1 MTTIYLARHGQTEE
15 NLMKIFQGHLPG
27 TLTADGIEQARNLGK
42 ELEGIQID
50 CILSSDLKRV
60 IDTVNY
66 AMADRHLPWEKTEL
80 LREIDW
86 GKWTGLK
93 IDSVDKQN
101 PPEDAETK
109 EMLYEP
115 WKAYSGI
122 YKGEILREKCIGSG
136 TWTYQPIHPG
146 SYIGSRYKRA
156 LQHSAHEECRSEE
169 IHFINRKES
178 Y

>member
-27 TLTADGIEQARNLGK
+27 TLTTEGIEQAINLGK
-42 ELEGIQID
+42 ELKDTHID

-60 IDTVNY
+60 TETVSY
-66 AMADRHLPWEKTEL
+66 AMKDRNLPWEKSRL

-109 EMLYEP
+109 EMLYERG
-115 WKAYSGI
+115 KRIVEYIKEKYSG
-122 YKGEILREKCIGSG
+122 KNVLVV
-136 TWTYQPIHPG
+136 
-146 SYIGSRYKRA
+146 
-156 LQHSAHEECRSEE
+156 AHGL
-169 IHFINRKES
+169 INRSIQAHILGIDINELYNIPHMKNAEVRKFTL
-178 Y
+178 

>member
-15 NLMKIFQGHLPG
+15 NLMRIFQGHLPG

-42 ELEGIQID
+42 ELEGITID

-66 AMADRHLPWEKTEL
+66 AMANRHLPWEKTKL

-86 GKWTGLK
+86 GKWTELK

-109 EMLYEP
+109 EMLYERGRRIVEYI
-115 WKAYSGI
+115 KEKYSG
-122 YKGEILREKCIGSG
+122 KNVLVV
-136 TWTYQPIHPG
+136 
-146 SYIGSRYKRA
+146 
-156 LQHSAHEECRSEE
+156 AHGL
-169 IHFINRKES
+169 INRSIQAHILGVDINELYNIPHMKNAELRKFTL
-178 Y
+178 

>member
-15 NLMKIFQGHLPG
+15 NLMRIFQGHLPG
-27 TLTADGIEQARNLGK
+27 TLTADGIEQAQNLGK

-60 IDTVNY
+60 VDTVNY
-66 AMADRHLPWEKTEL
+66 AIADRNLPWEKTKL

-93 IDSVDKQN
+93 IDSVDKKN

-109 EMLYEP
+109 EMLYERG
-115 WKAYSGI
+115 KRIVEYIKEKYSG
-122 YKGEILREKCIGSG
+122 KNVLVV
-136 TWTYQPIHPG
+136 
-146 SYIGSRYKRA
+146 
-156 LQHSAHEECRSEE
+156 AHGL
-169 IHFINRKES
+169 INRSIQAHILGVDINELYNIQHMKNAEVRKFTL
-178 Y
+178 

>member
-15 NLMKIFQGHLPG
+15 NLMRIFQGHLPG
-27 TLTADGIEQARNLGK
+27 TLTADGIEQAQNLGK

-66 AMADRHLPWEKTEL
+66 AMADRHLPWEKTKL

-109 EMLYEP
+109 EMLYERG
-115 WKAYSGI
+115 KRIVEYIKEKYSG
-122 YKGEILREKCIGSG
+122 KNVLVV
-136 TWTYQPIHPG
+136 
-146 SYIGSRYKRA
+146 
-156 LQHSAHEECRSEE
+156 AHGL
-169 IHFINRKES
+169 INRTIQAHILGVDINELYNIPHMKNAEVRKFTIN
-178 Y
+178 

>member
-15 NLMKIFQGHLPG
+15 NLMRIFQGHLPG

-60 IDTVNY
+60 VDTVNY
-66 AMADRHLPWEKTEL
+66 AIADRNLPWEKTKL

-109 EMLYEP
+109 EMLYERGRRIVEYI
-115 WKAYSGI
+115 KEKYSG
-122 YKGEILREKCIGSG
+122 KNVLVV
-136 TWTYQPIHPG
+136 
-146 SYIGSRYKRA
+146 
-156 LQHSAHEECRSEE
+156 AHGL
-169 IHFINRKES
+169 INRSIQAHILGIDINELYNISHMKNAEVRKFTL
-178 Y
+178 

>member
-1 MTTIYLARHGQTEE
+1 MR
-15 NLMKIFQGHLPG
+15 IFQGHLPG
-27 TLTADGIEQARNLGK
+27 TLTSDGIEQARNLGK

-109 EMLYEP
+109 EMLYERG
-115 WKAYSGI
+115 KRIVEYIKEKYSG
-122 YKGEILREKCIGSG
+122 KNVLVV
-136 TWTYQPIHPG
+136 
-146 SYIGSRYKRA
+146 
-156 LQHSAHEECRSEE
+156 AHGL
-169 IHFINRKES
+169 INRSIQAHILGVDINELYNIPHMKNAEVRKFTIN
-178 Y
+178 

>member
-15 NLMKIFQGHLPG
+15 NLMKIFQGHLSG

-42 ELEGIQID
+42 ELENVHID

-109 EMLYEP
+109 EMLYERG
-115 WKAYSGI
+115 KRIVEYIKEKYSG
-122 YKGEILREKCIGSG
+122 KNVLVV
-136 TWTYQPIHPG
+136 
-146 SYIGSRYKRA
+146 
-156 LQHSAHEECRSEE
+156 AHGL
-169 IHFINRKES
+169 INRSIQAHILGVDINELYNIPHMKSLYKQIKEL
-178 Y
+178 

>member
-15 NLMKIFQGHLPG
+15 NLMRIFQGHLPG

-42 ELEGIQID
+42 ELEGITID

-66 AMADRHLPWEKTEL
+66 AMANRHLPWEKTKL

-109 EMLYEP
+109 EMLYERG
-115 WKAYSGI
+115 KRIVEYIKEKYSG
-122 YKGEILREKCIGSG
+122 KNVLVV
-136 TWTYQPIHPG
+136 
-146 SYIGSRYKRA
+146 
-156 LQHSAHEECRSEE
+156 AHGL
-169 IHFINRKES
+169 INRSIQAHILGVDINELYNIQHMKNAEVRKFTL
-178 Y
+178 

>member
-15 NLMKIFQGHLPG
+15 NLMRIFQGHLPG

-60 IDTVNY
+60 VDTVNY
-66 AMADRHLPWEKTEL
+66 AMANRHLPWEKTKL

-109 EMLYEP
+109 EMLYERG
-115 WKAYSGI
+115 KRIVEYIKEKYSG
-122 YKGEILREKCIGSG
+122 KNVLVV
-136 TWTYQPIHPG
+136 
-146 SYIGSRYKRA
+146 
-156 LQHSAHEECRSEE
+156 AHGL
-169 IHFINRKES
+169 INRSIQAHILGVDINELYNIQHMKNAEVRKFTL
-178 Y
+178 

>member
-42 ELEGIQID
+42 ELENVHID

-93 IDSVDKQN
+93 IDSVDKLN

-109 EMLYEP
+109 EMLYERG
-115 WKAYSGI
+115 KRIVEYIKEKYSG
-122 YKGEILREKCIGSG
+122 KNVLVV
-136 TWTYQPIHPG
+136 
-146 SYIGSRYKRA
+146 
-156 LQHSAHEECRSEE
+156 AHGL
-169 IHFINRKES
+169 INRSIQAHILGVDINELYNIQHMKNAEVRKFTL
-178 Y
+178 

>member
-15 NLMKIFQGHLPG
+15 NLMRIFQGHLPG
-27 TLTADGIEQARNLGK
+27 TLTADGIEQAQNLGK

-60 IDTVNY
+60 VDTVNY
-66 AMADRHLPWEKTEL
+66 AIADRNLPWEKTKL

-109 EMLYEP
+109 EMLYERGRRIVEYI
-115 WKAYSGI
+115 KEKYSG
-122 YKGEILREKCIGSG
+122 KNVLVV
-136 TWTYQPIHPG
+136 
-146 SYIGSRYKRA
+146 
-156 LQHSAHEECRSEE
+156 AHGL
-169 IHFINRKES
+169 INRSIQAHILGVDINELYNIQHMKNAEVRKFTL
-178 Y
+178 

>member
-15 NLMKIFQGHLPG
+15 NLMRIFQGHLPG

-60 IDTVNY
+60 VDTVNY
-66 AMADRHLPWEKTEL
+66 AIADRNLPWEKTKL

-109 EMLYEP
+109 EMLYERGRRIVEYI
-115 WKAYSGI
+115 KEKYSG
-122 YKGEILREKCIGSG
+122 KNVLVV
-136 TWTYQPIHPG
+136 
-146 SYIGSRYKRA
+146 
-156 LQHSAHEECRSEE
+156 AHGL
-169 IHFINRKES
+169 INRSIQAHILGVDINGLYNIQHMKNAEVRKFTL
-178 Y
+178 

>member
-15 NLMKIFQGHLPG
+15 NLMRIFQGHLPG

-60 IDTVNY
+60 VDTVNY
-66 AMADRHLPWEKTEL
+66 AMANRHLPWEKTKL

-109 EMLYEP
+109 EMLYERGKRIVEYIKEKYS
-115 WKAYSGI
+115 WKNV
-122 YKGEILREKCIGSG
+122 LVV
-136 TWTYQPIHPG
+136 
-146 SYIGSRYKRA
+146 
-156 LQHSAHEECRSEE
+156 AHGL
-169 IHFINRKES
+169 INRSIQAHILGVDINELYNIQHMKNAEVRKFTL
-178 Y
+178 

>member
-109 EMLYEP
+109 EMLYERG
-115 WKAYSGI
+115 KRIVEYIKEKYSGNNV
-122 YKGEILREKCIGSG
+122 LVV
-136 TWTYQPIHPG
+136 
-146 SYIGSRYKRA
+146 
-156 LQHSAHEECRSEE
+156 AHGL
-169 IHFINRKES
+169 INRSIQAHILGVDINELYNIPHMKNAEVRKFTL
-178 Y
+178 

>member
-15 NLMKIFQGHLPG
+15 NLMRIFQGHLPG

-42 ELEGIQID
+42 ELEGITID

-66 AMADRHLPWEKTEL
+66 AIADRNLPWEKTKL

-86 GKWTGLK
+86 GKWTGLN

-109 EMLYEP
+109 EMLYERG
-115 WKAYSGI
+115 KRIVEYIKEKYSG
-122 YKGEILREKCIGSG
+122 KNVLVV
-136 TWTYQPIHPG
+136 
-146 SYIGSRYKRA
+146 
-156 LQHSAHEECRSEE
+156 AHGL
-169 IHFINRKES
+169 INRSIQAHILGVDINELYNIQHMKNAEVRKFTL
-178 Y
+178 

>member
-15 NLMKIFQGHLPG
+15 NLMRIFQGHLPG

-60 IDTVNY
+60 VDTVNY
-66 AMADRHLPWEKTEL
+66 AIADRNLPWEKTKL

-109 EMLYEP
+109 KMLYKRGKRIVEYI
-115 WKAYSGI
+115 KEKYSG
-122 YKGEILREKCIGSG
+122 KNVLVV
-136 TWTYQPIHPG
+136 
-146 SYIGSRYKRA
+146 
-156 LQHSAHEECRSEE
+156 AHEL
-169 IHFINRKES
+169 INRSIQAHILGVDINELYNIQHMKNAEVRKFTL
-178 Y
+178 

>member
-1 MTTIYLARHGQTEE
+1 MRILQGQ
-15 NLMKIFQGHLPG
+15 LPG

-93 IDSVDKQN
+93 SDSVDKQN

-109 EMLYEP
+109 EMLYERG
-115 WKAYSGI
+115 KRIEEYIKEKYSGKNVLVVAHALI
-122 YKGEILREKCIGSG
+122 DRSIQAHILGVDIN
-136 TWTYQPIHPG
+136 
-146 SYIGSRYKRA
+146 A
-156 LQHSAHEECRSEE
+156 LYNIPHLKNAEVRN
-169 IHFINRKES
+169 ITL
-178 Y
+178 

>member
-15 NLMKIFQGHLPG
+15 NLMRIFQGHLPG
-27 TLTADGIEQARNLGK
+27 TLTADGIEQAQNLGK

-60 IDTVNY
+60 VDTVNY
-66 AMADRHLPWEKTEL
+66 AIANRNLPWEKTKL

-109 EMLYEP
+109 EMLYERG
-115 WKAYSGI
+115 KRIVEYI
-122 YKGEILREKCIGSG
+122 KEKYFG
-136 TWTYQPIHPG
+136 
-146 SYIGSRYKRA
+146 KNV
-156 LQHSAHEECRSEE
+156 LVVAHGL
-169 IHFINRKES
+169 INRSIQAHILGVDINELYNIQHMKNAEVRKFTL
-178 Y
+178 

>member
-15 NLMKIFQGHLPG
+15 NLMRIFQGHLPG
-27 TLTADGIEQARNLGK
+27 TLTADGIEQAQNLGK

-60 IDTVNY
+60 VDTVNY
-66 AMADRHLPWEKTEL
+66 AIANRNLPWEKTKL

-109 EMLYEP
+109 EMLYERG
-115 WKAYSGI
+115 KRIVEYIKEKYSG
-122 YKGEILREKCIGSG
+122 KNVLVV
-136 TWTYQPIHPG
+136 
-146 SYIGSRYKRA
+146 
-156 LQHSAHEECRSEE
+156 AHGL
-169 IHFINRKES
+169 INRSIQAHILGVDINELYNIQHMKNAEVRKFTL
-178 Y
+178 

>member
-15 NLMKIFQGHLPG
+15 NLMRIFQGHLPG

-42 ELEGIQID
+42 ELEGITID

-60 IDTVNY
+60 VDTVNY
-66 AMADRHLPWEKTEL
+66 AMANRHLPWEKTKL

-109 EMLYEP
+109 EMLYERG
-115 WKAYSGI
+115 KRIVEYIKEKYSG
-122 YKGEILREKCIGSG
+122 KNVLVV
-136 TWTYQPIHPG
+136 
-146 SYIGSRYKRA
+146 
-156 LQHSAHEECRSEE
+156 AHGL
-169 IHFINRKES
+169 INRSIQAHILGVDINELYNIQHMKNAEVRKFTL
-178 Y
+178 

>member
-15 NLMKIFQGHLPG
+15 NLMRIFQGHLPG
-27 TLTADGIEQARNLGK
+27 TLTADGIEQAQNLGK

-60 IDTVNY
+60 VDTVNY
-66 AMADRHLPWEKTEL
+66 AIADRNLPWEKTKL

-109 EMLYEP
+109 EMLYERG
-115 WKAYSGI
+115 KRIVEYI
-122 YKGEILREKCIGSG
+122 KEKYFG
-136 TWTYQPIHPG
+136 
-146 SYIGSRYKRA
+146 KNV
-156 LQHSAHEECRSEE
+156 LVVAHGL
-169 IHFINRKES
+169 INRSIQAHILGVDINELYNIQHMKNAEVRKFTL
-178 Y
+178 

>member
-15 NLMKIFQGHLPG
+15 NLMRIFQGHLPG
-27 TLTADGIEQARNLGK
+27 TLTADGIEQAQNLGK

-66 AMADRHLPWEKTEL
+66 AIADRNLPWEKTKL

-109 EMLYEP
+109 EMLYERGRRIVEYI
-115 WKAYSGI
+115 KEKYSG
-122 YKGEILREKCIGSG
+122 KNVLVV
-136 TWTYQPIHPG
+136 
-146 SYIGSRYKRA
+146 
-156 LQHSAHEECRSEE
+156 AHGL
-169 IHFINRKES
+169 INRSIQAHILGVDINELYNIQHMKNAEVRKFTL
-178 Y
+178 

>member
-15 NLMKIFQGHLPG
+15 NLMRIFQGHLPG

-60 IDTVNY
+60 VDTVNY
-66 AMADRHLPWEKTEL
+66 AIADRNLPWEKTKL

-109 EMLYEP
+109 EMLYERG
-115 WKAYSGI
+115 KRIVEYIKEKYSG
-122 YKGEILREKCIGSG
+122 KNVLVV
-136 TWTYQPIHPG
+136 
-146 SYIGSRYKRA
+146 
-156 LQHSAHEECRSEE
+156 AHGL
-169 IHFINRKES
+169 INRSIQAHILGVDINELYNIQHMNNAEVRKFTL
-178 Y
+178 

>member
-15 NLMKIFQGHLPG
+15 NLMRIFQGHLPG
-27 TLTADGIEQARNLGK
+27 TLTADGIEQAINLGK
-42 ELEGIQID
+42 ELKDTHID

-60 IDTVNY
+60 TDTVSY
-66 AMADRHLPWEKTEL
+66 AMKDRNLPWEMTKL

-109 EMLYEP
+109 EMLYERG
-115 WKAYSGI
+115 KRIVEYIKEKYSG
-122 YKGEILREKCIGSG
+122 KNVLVV
-136 TWTYQPIHPG
+136 
-146 SYIGSRYKRA
+146 
-156 LQHSAHEECRSEE
+156 AHGL
-169 IHFINRKES
+169 INRSIQAHILGVDINELYNIPHMKNAEVRKFTL
-178 Y
+178 

>member
-1 MTTIYLARHGQTEE
+1 MTTIYLARHGQTKE
-15 NLMKIFQGHLPG
+15 NLMRIFQGHLPG

-60 IDTVNY
+60 VDTVNY
-66 AMADRHLPWEKTEL
+66 AMANRHLPWEKTKL

-109 EMLYEP
+109 EMLYERGRRIVEYI
-115 WKAYSGI
+115 KEKYSG
-122 YKGEILREKCIGSG
+122 KNVLVV
-136 TWTYQPIHPG
+136 
-146 SYIGSRYKRA
+146 
-156 LQHSAHEECRSEE
+156 AHGL
-169 IHFINRKES
+169 INRSIQAHILGVDINELYNIQHMKNAEVRKFTL
-178 Y
+178 

>member
-15 NLMKIFQGHLPG
+15 NLMRIFQGHLPG

-60 IDTVNY
+60 TDTVNY
-66 AMADRHLPWEKTEL
+66 AIADRHLSWEKTEL

-93 IDSVDKQN
+93 IDSVNKKN

-109 EMLYEP
+109 EMLYERG
-115 WKAYSGI
+115 KRIVEYIKEKYSG
-122 YKGEILREKCIGSG
+122 KTVLVV
-136 TWTYQPIHPG
+136 
-146 SYIGSRYKRA
+146 
-156 LQHSAHEECRSEE
+156 AHGL
-169 IHFINRKES
+169 INRSIQAHILGVDINELYNIPHMKNAEVRKFTL
-178 Y
+178 